1 MWKKNLR
8 KKQISIINDVF
19 CFSLNTDNLGSTF
32 TLQVRQKAKKAP
44 DAWSPCVLATRNKK
58 IYNTFMLLFFSC
70 YDDLVFD
77 SCRVEV
83 NRWYHSCFVRFQEI
97 FIHSLSLFLHGISL
111 FLSKILQAM
120 PVKPRPLR
128 SVRNIRTPQRF
139 LAMNNALILLNQMF
153 FLEECE
159 T

>member
-1 MWKKNLR
+1 MREVHVCW
-8 KKQISIINDVF
+8 QHE
-19 CFSLNTDNLGSTF
+19 
-32 TLQVRQKAKKAP
+32 
-44 DAWSPCVLATRNKK
+44 TRN
-58 IYNTFMLLFFSC
+58 IYNTFMILFFSC

-153 FLEECE
+153 LLEECE